1 MLSPTFYVPSSDFD
15 LERCVTSGQVFRWS
29 CIEGVWIGVDG
40 DDVYIAEPTED
51 GYRIQGDEAAF
62 RRLFRLD
69 WDADEVRREILTKGP
84 ELAPYW
90 EGTRG
95 LRLMRPSDPVE
106 TIFSFLCTAN
116 NHIARIT
123 PMVRR
128 LAAYGPVI
136 GEHAGIALHRFP
148 ALERL
153 AEVTEEE
160 LRAYGFGYRAATLP
174 PMAREFVVR
183 GGDTYVSS
191 LKSMTY
197 AELHRELLGFKGVGR
212 KLADCMALFGLGHT
226 EAVPI
231 DTHIWQAAVRLYFPQ
246 WENTALTE
254 RKYEEVGSFFRT
266 RFGRHAGWAQQCLF
280 YENLTNWRSRK

>member
-1 MLSPTFYVPSSDFD
+1 MPSSAFYVPATDFD
-15 LERCVTSGQVFRWS
+15 LGRCVTSGQVFRWT
-29 CIEGVWIGVDG
+29 CVEGTWVGADGNFTYSVDPEEG
-40 DDVYIAEPTED
+40 
-51 GYRIQGDEAAF
+51 GYRVQGDETAF

-69 WDADEVRREILTKGP
+69 WDAEAVRREILAKGP

-90 EGTRG
+90 EQTRG

-128 LAAYGPVI
+128 LAAYGPVM
-136 GEHAGIALHRFP
+136 GEYKGIPLHRFP
-148 ALERL
+148 TLERL

-160 LRAYGFGYRAATLP
+160 LRGYGFGYRAATLP
-174 PMAREFVVR
+174 PMARAFVQR
-183 GGDTYVSS
+183 GGDAYVAS
-191 LKSMTY
+191 LKQMSY
-197 AELHRELLGFKGVGR
+197 PELHSELLGFKGVGR
-212 KLADCMALFGLGHT
+212 KLADCMALFGLDHT

-231 DTHIWQAAVRLYFPQ
+231 DTHIWQAAVRLYFPH

-254 RKYEEVGSFFRT
+254 RKYEEVGSFFRM
-266 RFGRHAGWAQQCLF
+266 RFDVHAGWAQQCLF